1 MRHKIHS
8 HSFNRKGGPRKA
20 LIKGL
25 VISLV
30 EHGRIKTTLAK
41 AKELR
46 RHIERAITV
55 AKDGD
60 IAARRVL
67 LSKIGNETAVNTL
80 VTDIGARFKTR
91 PGGYTRIL
99 KLNARPGDMAPMVY
113 IEFVD
118 YELPDAT
125 KVAETTVEAAKEA
138 KSKAKARVKI
148 AAKKKKAIRQFQSAS
163 RRNERRSS

>member
-1 MRHKIHS
+1 MRHKVHS

-30 EHGRIKTTLAK
+30 EHGRIRTTLTK

-46 RHIERAITV
+46 RHVERAVTL
-55 AKDGD
+55 AKKGD
-60 IAARRVL
+60 IGTRRIL
-67 LSKIGNETAVNTL
+67 LSKIGNDAAVSTL
-80 VTDIGARFKTR
+80 VNDLGKRFKAR

-99 KLNARPGDMAPMVY
+99 KLNARPGDLAPMAL

-118 YELPDAT
+118 YVLPEAKKDG
-125 KVAETTVEAAKEA
+125 ETTVRGDKDAVEKAKVLAKTKA
-138 KSKAKARVKI
+138 KSKKARRAMQV
-148 AAKKKKAIRQFQSAS
+148 SS
-163 RRNERRSS
+163 RRHNLR

>member
-1 MRHKIHS
+1 MRHKVHS

-46 RHIERAITV
+46 RHVERAITT
-55 AKDGD
+55 AKTGD
-60 IAARRVL
+60 IGARRVL
-67 LSKIGNETAVNTL
+67 MSKIGSETAVSTL
-80 VTDIGARFKTR
+80 VKDLGVRFKTR

-99 KLNARPGDMAPMVY
+99 KLNARPGDMAPMAL

-118 YELPDAT
+118 YTLPDTA
-125 KVAETTVEAAKEA
+125 KKNETTVVGDKEA
-138 KSKAKARVKI
+138 VSRAKARVKLV
-148 AAKKKKAIRQFQSAS
+148 AKKKKAKRLFQAES
-163 RRNERRSS
+163 RRFARR

>member
-1 MRHKIHS
+1 MRHKVHS
-8 HSFNRKGGPRKA
+8 HTFNRRGGPRKA

-30 EHGRIKTTLAK
+30 EHGRIRTTLAK

-46 RHIERAITV
+46 RHVERAVTL

-67 LSKIGNETAVNTL
+67 MSKIGSEVAVNTL
-80 VTDIGARFKTR
+80 VKDLGVRFKTR

-99 KLNARPGDMAPMVY
+99 KLNARPGDMAPMAM

-118 YELPDAT
+118 YTLPSDA
-125 KVAETTVEAAKEA
+125 KKEETTVVGDKG
-138 KSKAKARVKI
+138 AKARVRARLK
-148 AAKKKKAIRQFQSAS
+148 AVARKKKAVRQFQAES
-163 RRNERRSS
+163 RRAAR